1 MKYNG
6 KEITLKFDNLT
17 SFNFIVGGVSV
28 SDLLITEKSDIN
40 RFCKAWSCL
49 LNVKFNGDARAF
61 MNGFG
66 ERLDALAINNAVI
79 EMLERDG
86 VIPKEKSSAK
96 KKPKKN

>member
-1 MKYNG
+1 MKYNE

-17 SFNFIVGGVSV
+17 SFNFIVAGVSV

-49 LNVKFNGDARAF
+49 LNVKFDGDVRTF
-61 MNGFG
+61 MDGFG
-66 ERLDALAINNAVI
+66 ERLDAIAINNSVI

-86 VIPKEKSSAK
+86 VIPREKASAK